1 MLQLLLKAFF
11 LILDIW
17 NRIPK
22 KTREKILDAIV
33 SLFDDFFREYYRSA
47 KQ

>member
-1 MLQLLLKAFF
+1 MLQLLLNAFF
-11 LILDIW
+11 LIWDVW

-22 KTREKILDAIV
+22 KTRETIIDTIV
-33 SLFDDFFREYYRSA
+33 SLFDDFLREYYRAS

>member
-11 LILDIW
+11 LIWDVW

-22 KTREKILDAIV
+22 KTREKIIDTIV
-33 SLFDDFFREYYRSA
+33 SLFDDFFREYYKAS